1 MGMSVVPKD
10 GETLNFVEEDQLE
23 KVEDL
28 CSMPFEINFKIPI
41 VKITT
46 GDAFAGILT
55 AEG

>member
-1 MGMSVVPKD
+1 MGMSVVAKD
-10 GETLNFVEEDQLE
+10 GETLNFVEEDKLK

-28 CSMPFEINFKIPI
+28 CSMLFEINFMIPI

-46 GDAFAGILT
+46 GDAFAGVLT